1 MERSG
6 SDGWAPIR
14 IRMRPAGRFIL
25 RGLSEGINLES
36 RFLLIHRLV
45 SAVASLSPLRKEE
58 ALRWR
63 SVIFCRGRCGMFL
76 WSYPMMAAKALRIRY
91 LLVVVIGRWRCAGI
105 MALLSYL
112 LKTSFGCRGL
122 PSGIIPASIWQNW
135 MIRGR
140 SFRSIY

>member
-6 SDGWAPIR
+6 SDGWAPTR

-63 SVIFCRGRCGMFL
+63 IVIFCPDRCGMFL

-91 LLVVVIGRWRCAGI
+91 LLAEINGRWRDARI
-105 MALLSYL
+105 MVLLSYL
-112 LKTSFGCRGL
+112 
-122 PSGIIPASIWQNW
+122 
-135 MIRGR
+135 
-140 SFRSIY
+140 